1 MADRSEFD
9 LYETSFAS
17 PDEISSDYSPEDLS
31 TKDLSAKDSSASNLQ
46 TESSVLLPSAE
57 FLTDAA
63 LVRQNEDL
71 VLRLPDGREMVVEGY
86 FAADPRPT
94 LTLADSDRAD
104 SNLVEG
110 AAVLTPELV
119 QSFLQERI
127 FAGEGSA
134 TATDSITNSATNS
147 QGSAI
152 GNAETVIGEAI
163 VLRAGQKIPLEAGD
177 PVFEGDIIETETGG
191 SAKLRFIDETVFSIS
206 EEARMALDKMVFNP
220 ETEQGE
226 TVLSMLKGGFLF
238 VSGLIAKTDPS
249 DMQVVTPVATIGI
262 RGTIVTGTINP
273 GEAFEFSVIDGAIAV
288 QPQGADEP
296 IVMDNAFATLGG
308 SISENGEITTRIS
321 QDSAREVI
329 ERNAGQFATLS
340 DADVAVIE
348 TAVAATA
355 VQNGETVTLDLPDLI
370 EEIIAEITA
379 TDEAEDQDA
388 VLESPVEPIDTTPAT
403 ETDETG
409 DIDLEPVEE
418 PVVVTVVEPE
428 PEPEPEP
435 DDPEPEPDPVVA
447 VDPLVIFALTG
458 VIGRANA
465 ILSGTAQ
472 AGATIEV
479 VGTLNGVEEPA
490 LTTTATG
497 GNWSVD
503 LGADSS
509 FNPDNVIYTYSVTAT
524 DAAGTTLDSAT
535 TDVQLDFVAP
545 AAPTLDTPTLD
556 SNGYIDKN
564 DLTLSGTSTE
574 TDTVTVTLT
583 GADNSTVVYEN
594 VAVDSTTREWSLDL
608 ATASATSGTL
618 NTTDGEYTVI
628 ASASDAAGNSADSS
642 SAQIKID
649 HVDPTVTI
657 DQASNTTL
665 NGASSILTGS
675 VSEDETTVT
684 VTFYNNGATDATET
698 ATVTDNGDG
707 TYSWS
712 LDLSN
717 IGLDTSGATKY
728 DISVTAAD
736 TAGNTGSALVYLV
749 AFDFSVSLS
758 NASLAATGDENALSV
773 SGNSAEV
780 GAIVTVDLMD
790 ANDNIVESGQTA
802 TVDANGNWSV
812 TFSDV
817 LSGTYKASVTATD
830 TVGNTTENPLTTAS
844 SYVAIYKED
853 WSNLTAARSVDYSST
868 HTAGSGVE
876 ITTSSQAD
884 TIITTD
890 DNDII
895 TSSSGNDTID
905 TSAGDDEITLT
916 YENYASGTPPT
927 YLVNAGEGND
937 TLIVSDQAFDIYY
950 EVNTDGSHTAGF
962 DGGGGD
968 DTLVIHKGDSTVE
981 KTGFIPIKG
990 FETIILVADTEY
1002 VSTDAQKK
1010 LTMTDSA
1017 ADSEQYYTPQAS
1029 FDLSSE
1035 YDLTLEGRI
1044 IAVDTVTI
1052 ENGMDAVWK
1061 DSNIYN
1067 GSTHTKEATKFGEVT
1082 LSAGTEADNTELTL
1096 QANQSLDTSAYYFEA
1111 TNSFT
1116 LEANTTLTLQANDN
1130 GSEAGDADMSN
1141 LLKVGGGSAENDKF
1155 VMDQDAKLVIDFL
1168 NLETNDL
1175 AYAKN
1180 VLDLTGVDADD
1191 SAEYLGLAGTLV
1203 IQANA
1208 GIFNTESDPQT
1219 IIAIA
1224 NDAKDNKYN
1233 TFDEILFLD
1242 GSENNLVTTG
1252 TAKALVPIFD
1262 MTDTEGTND
1271 YGLKL
1276 KTVTAEEY
1284 THGVTEL
1291 KTDGAYYSTTGQKLE
1306 FLVSEDTNNSTEV
1319 SLYGA
1324 NDAADTFVISSAN
1337 QLAYFDGG
1345 SGGHNDT
1352 LKITGTEAIQFYDVY
1367 SDTGIMDFQVNRI
1380 ETLDISENDGY
1391 DAVGGALALSV
1402 AFVKAL
1408 TEDTNSVLEEES
1420 VEDFSHSLILKV
1432 GSGED
1437 SINRFDAAGSGWTED
1452 TDASNATNYTVYTQ
1466 DDARIYVD
1474 AT

>member
-46 TESSVLLPSAE
+46 AESSVLVPSAE
-57 FLTDAA
+57 FLSDAA
-63 LVRQNEDL
+63 LVRLNEDL

-86 FAADPRPT
+86 FVADPRPT
-94 LTLADSDRAD
+94 LTLADG
-104 SNLVEG
+104 V
-110 AAVLTPELV
+110 AVLTPELV

-348 TAVAATA
+348 TAVTATA

-370 EEIIAEITA
+370 EEVVAEITA
-379 TDEAEDQDA
+379 ADAAEDQDA
-388 VLESPVEPIDTTPAT
+388 VLDSPVEPVDTTPVT

-684 VTFYNNGATDATET
+684 VIFYNNGATDASET

-717 IGLDTSGATKY
+717 IGLDTSGATEY
-728 DISVTAAD
+728 DIIVTAAD
-736 TAGNTGSALVYLV
+736 TAGNTGSAFPVYFV
-749 AFDFSVSLS
+749 ALDFSVELP

-927 YLVNAGEGND
+927 YLINAGEGND

-1067 GSTHTKEATKFGEVT
+1067 GSTHTENATKFGEAT

-1180 VLDLTGVDADD
+1180 VLDLTGVDADNSD
-1191 SAEYLGLAGTLV
+1191 DNLALAGTLV
-1203 IQANA
+1203 FQANS
-1208 GIFNTESDPQT
+1208 GITLNGADDTQT

-1224 NDAKDNKYN
+1224 NDGTEYS
-1233 TFDEILFLD
+1233 TFDEILFLA
-1242 GSENNLVTTG
+1242 ENGGNLVTTG
-1252 TAKALVPIFD
+1252 TVNALVPIFD

-1432 GSGED
+1432 GKDNED
-1437 SINRFDAAGSGWTED
+1437 RFDTAGWTKD
-1452 TDASNATNYTVYTQ
+1452 DAATNATNYTVYTQ
-1466 DDARIYVD
+1466 DDARVYID
-1474 AT
+1474 AS